1 MTREELSQKL
11 LEIDDLKSAI
21 DKLNYDTLSYLD
33 IKVYSRP
40 INGYYN
46 AYDYMLSSKKGEVR
60 PKPEDEGSKEFIIP
74 KIKAKMIFDPGFL
87 IPTDVLLSPWP
98 DSDESVLEYI
108 LEDPV
113 AFEKYTLAA
122 DNLDVIKTVIKQGH
136 YRFLNMVPINLY
148 NEKITGDKTILDIMI
163 EHRILP
169 LTKYVKYNTD
179 FYASEEMY
187 KEAQAQD
194 ILLVKVRDDK
204 TLLEVLIENNLPFVF
219 KKYDLEKA
227 PLEVK
232 KAILL
237 ICTKENRL
245 DLIRNIYDSFVDST
259 NLAMEKMKN
268 YNQEDDNINI
278 YKISSEFQDKVKEF
292 YQVYATGTNS
302 SKEILD
308 LAVKS
313 FLSCLD
319 VNKTV
324 AVDEMDCL
332 IWIKQEYPYFHF
344 EYNKNKGSFFSAG
357 NGKISIE
364 KPNCL
369 AVFNH
374 ELAHALHHY
383 IIDDSLVP
391 DAIAEEIELGKK
403 DSYDNLKMEAIYNE
417 LNSES
422 AFLASKNDSEF
433 KRKFG
438 EFIIKNY
445 GSLEAYEALLKSE
458 FQKVLSDSS
467 AVKSYVDENF
477 SGATSTEVKKA
488 LDSTIANMDI
498 NTAISKLTNHCL
510 QVEYK
515 QFEAR
520 LFDEEQAEFLMYY
533 NFIDAYYQG
542 KVGDFAFENDI
553 NNSFYSV
560 HGSTYFL
567 TDKDNQYREMLANYV
582 ALLKSSNGKYYIDK
596 LREKG
601 FGSIIDKIDKVYRY
615 TGYEESVTVKK
626 SK

>member
-11 LEIDDLKSAI
+11 LEIDDLKGAI
-21 DKLNYDTLSYLD
+21 DKLSYDALSYLD

-40 INGYYN
+40 IIGYYN

-60 PKPEDEGSKEFIIP
+60 PKLEDKGSKEIIIP
-74 KIKAKMIFDPGFL
+74 KIKAEMTFNSGFL

-98 DSDESVLEYI
+98 DSDKNVLEYI
-108 LEDPV
+108 LENPV
-113 AFEKYTLAA
+113 VLLVYKYTPAV
-122 DNLDVIKTVIKQGH
+122 DNLDVIKTVIKQG
-136 YRFLNMVPINLY
+136 YYNFLNMVPINLY
-148 NEKITGDKTILDIMI
+148 NEKIIDDKTILDIMI
-163 EHRILP
+163 EYRILP
-169 LTKYVKYNTD
+169 ITKYVTYNTD
-179 FYASEEMY
+179 LGILENSC
-187 KEAQAQD
+187 KEAQD

-204 TLLEVLIENNLPFVF
+204 TLLEVLIENNIPFLF
-219 KKYDLEKA
+219 DIYDLEKA

-245 DLIRNIYDSFVDST
+245 DLIRYIYDSFVDST
-259 NLAMEKMKN
+259 NLAMEKMKS

-278 YKISSEFQDKVKEF
+278 YKIPSEFQDKVKEF
-292 YQVYATGTNS
+292 YQVFATGTNS

-324 AVDEMDCL
+324 AVDDLDCL

-344 EYNKNKGSFFSAG
+344 EYNKNEGSSFSAG

-383 IIDDSLVP
+383 IVDDSLVP
-391 DAIAEEIELGKK
+391 DAIQEEIELGRK
-403 DSYDNLKMEAIYNE
+403 DSNDNLKTKAIYNE

-422 AFLASKNDSEF
+422 AFLVSKNDSEL

-438 EFIIKNY
+438 EFIIGNY

-458 FQKVLSDSS
+458 FHKVLTNSS

-477 SGATSTEVKKA
+477 SRDTSTGVKKA

-498 NTAISKLTNHCL
+498 NTVVSKLANHCL
-510 QVEYK
+510 QVEYRK
-515 QFEAR
+515 FESR
-520 LFDEEQAEFLMYY
+520 LFAEEQAEFLMYY
-533 NFIDAYYQG
+533 NFIDAYYLG
-542 KVGDFAFENDI
+542 AVGEFAFANDI

-560 HGSTYFL
+560 HGFTYFL
-567 TDKDNQYREMLANYV
+567 KDKDNQYREMLADYV
-582 ALLKSSNGKYYIDK
+582 SLLKSPNGKYYIDK
-596 LREKG
+596 LRKKG
-601 FGSIIDKIDKVYRY
+601 FGSIIDKIDRVYRY
-615 TGYEESVTVKK
+615 SGYEENVSLK
-626 SK
+626 

>member
-11 LEIDDLKSAI
+11 LEIDDLKGAI
-21 DKLNYDTLSYLD
+21 DKLSSDVLSYLD

-40 INGYYN
+40 ISGYYN
-46 AYDYMLSSKKGEVR
+46 AYDYMLSSKKGEVK
-60 PKPEDEGSKEFIIP
+60 PKLEDKVSKEIIIP
-74 KIKAKMIFDPGFL
+74 KIKARKSFNSGFS

-98 DSDESVLEYI
+98 DSNKNVLEHI
-108 LEDPV
+108 LENPNILLFCRCTPAV
-113 AFEKYTLAA
+113 
-122 DNLDVIKTVIKQGH
+122 DNLGVIKNIIKHG
-136 YRFLNMVPINLY
+136 YYNFLNMVSINLY
-148 NEKITGDKTILDIMI
+148 NEKITDDKTILDIMI
-163 EHRILP
+163 EHKILP
-169 LTKYVKYNTD
+169 VTKYVTYNSD
-179 FYASEEMY
+179 LGILENSC
-187 KEAQAQD
+187 KEPQD
-194 ILLVKVRDDK
+194 ILLAKVKEDK
-204 TLLEVLIENNLPFVF
+204 TLLEVLLENNIPFMF
-219 KKYDLEKA
+219 DTYDLENA

-245 DLIRNIYDSFVDST
+245 DLIRYIYNSFVDST

-268 YNQEDDNINI
+268 YNQEDTIKT
-278 YKISSEFQDKVKEF
+278 YKIPLEFQDKVKEF
-292 YQVYATGTNS
+292 YQVYATGTSS

-313 FLSCLD
+313 FLNCLG
-319 VNKTV
+319 VNKTT
-324 AVDEMDCL
+324 ATDDMDCL

-344 EYNKNKGSFFSAG
+344 EYDKNKGSFFSADG
-357 NGKISIE
+357 ETISIE
-364 KPNCL
+364 NPNCL
-369 AVFNH
+369 EMFNH

-391 DAIAEEIELGKK
+391 EAIQEEIELGIKE
-403 DSYDNLKMEAIYNE
+403 SYDNLKMEAIYNE

-422 AFLASKNDSEF
+422 ASLTSKNDSEL

-445 GSLEAYEALLKSE
+445 GSLEAYEELLRAE
-458 FQKVLSDSS
+458 FQKALTDS
-467 AVKSYVDENF
+467 ATVRGYIDENF
-477 SGATSTEVKKA
+477 SSEVSTEVKKA
-488 LDSTIANMDI
+488 LDSIITNMDI
-498 NTAISKLTNHCL
+498 STAVSKLTNHCL

-520 LFDEEQAEFLMYY
+520 LFAEEHAEFLMYY

-542 KVGDFAFENDI
+542 AIGEFAFKNDI

-560 HGSTYFL
+560 HGLTYFL
-567 TDKDNQYREMLANYV
+567 KDKDNQYREMLADYA
-582 ALLKSSNGKYYIDK
+582 ALFKSPNCKYYIDK

-615 TGYEESVTVKK
+615 NGYEESVRLQ
-626 SK
+626 